1 MYCTIEAS
9 NRTNDA
15 RDISMTPA
23 SAMYI
28 GNATGSP
35 GTNMGKNVHFVD
47 MATYVLFPVF
57 AKKQAIHAI
66 DLLRSMPGG
75 TMVYST

>member
-1 MYCTIEAS
+1 
-9 NRTNDA
+9 
-15 RDISMTPA
+15 
-23 SAMYI
+23 MYI